1 MGSPYSYGAPMEIV
15 PGGISE
21 TQTAYASIPDECRN
35 RVTIIIAGS
44 QGPDRSQH
52 LVKTAQMIKETN
64 IFPQN
69 PIIEEH
75 P

>member
-1 MGSPYSYGAPMEIV
+1 MEIV
-15 PGGISE
+15 PGGMSE
-21 TQTAYASIPDECRN
+21 TQAAYGSIPDECRN
-35 RVTIIIAGS
+35 RITIIIAGS
-44 QGPDRSQH
+44 QGKDGSQH